1 MKTTLAMI
9 ACLGVAGMVSAAAS
23 VDGNNTAVVIQKD
36 VVKSSN
42 GYQFLC
48 VPVNGLSIAGGT
60 NGTLDIATFLPVTAY
75 ATGTTILVVKDGS
88 AKPSY
93 ELTETTTTGDNVE
106 KKTKAWTLVSGG
118 NEIGPGSVFW
128 IKDPTSSSGLGRSLT
143 LSASAT
149 SDTATKTTF
158 CGQQRDLTATQ
169 GDSMSTATG
178 LMKVMCNDG
187 STSIGIEEV
196 AERLGFTAGAGD
208 EIFVIQAGKTDYK
221 RYWLNKTADTWF
233 GWSTAKSDYCAVS
246 DRSATEESGDR
257 AFGKDDN
264 KIAPGEAFYYHK
276 K

>member
-75 ATGTTILVVKDGS
+75 ATGTTILVVKDGL
-88 AKPSY
+88 AKESY
-93 ELTETTTTGDNVE
+93 TLTETTTPVDDVE
-106 KKTKAWTLVSGG
+106 KKTKAWSSVDGG
-118 NEIGPGSVFW
+118 YEIGPGSVFW

-149 SDTATKTTF
+149 SDTATETTF

-169 GDSMSTATG
+169 GNSMSTN

-196 AERLGFTAGAGD
+196 AGRLGIDAGAGD

-246 DRSATEESGDR
+246 DRSDTEESGTH